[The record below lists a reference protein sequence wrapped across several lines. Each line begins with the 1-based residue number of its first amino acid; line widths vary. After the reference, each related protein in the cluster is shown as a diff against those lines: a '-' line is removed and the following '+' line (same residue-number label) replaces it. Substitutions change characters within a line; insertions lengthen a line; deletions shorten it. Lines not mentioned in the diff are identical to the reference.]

1 MKLFIAE
8 KPELGRAIAEGLD
21 GNYKSGEGYIQKG
34 DNIVTWAFG
43 HILELAKPEEYD
55 EKYKLWKLEDLPLP
69 IKEFKYLPK
78 KESKKQLKII
88 CDLIHSDKITSI
100 VNCGDADDE
109 GQILVDEIIQYSK
122 TSKPVFRV
130 LINDLTPKA
139 VKEEIAKI
147 KPNADFKGMS
157 ERGFARS
164 QADWIVGINLTRAYT
179 IMARKNGYEGILSVG
194 RVQTPILALIVNR
207 DKEFENFK
215 SINYYSLLGDF
226 NINNNTIKA
235 RLKTED
241 KILDENLAKE
251 IKESCENQN
260 AKINLKIENKKE
272 YPPLPYNLLVLQAE
286 CAKLFGFSPDKTLE
300 ITQILREKHKAI
312 TYNRS
317 DCQYLPETMFEQAP
331 NILNIIKENLNSNDE
346 IQALIDSSDLTIK
359 SKAFNDANISAHY
372 GIIPTQNKISSQL
385 TQDELVVYNLI
396 AKRFIIQF
404 FHPREY
410 QTTTINLEVNQRI
423 FTATQNK
430 TTKSGFR
437 SLWQNIDSEEEQ
449 ENNENDINDLS
460 ILKNGDI
467 AKCSLIQIEKKQTK
481 PRPYYTM
488 TTLLKDLNSVAKYV
502 SDERIKKLL
511 IEKDKDKKGES
522 GGIGTPATRS
532 NHIKTLIEREY
543 IEVSK
548 DKKQIIKSTKKGRD
562 LIKLSPKS
570 LITPDMTALWFE
582 QQKMIEISELRR
594 EQFLEEIT
602 KEVISE
608 IQRIDKNQEF
618 KILDNE
624 NKPKIQCPQCN
635 KGFLTKRKGK
645 YGNFWGCSEFKQGCK
660 AIYPDNKG
668 TPNFETKQASN
679 DTTHKCPQCNKGFL
693 QRIKSK
699 NGNSWWWGCSEFKQG
714 CKAIYPDN
722 KGTPNFE
729 TKQASN
735 DTTHK
740 CPQCNKGFLQRIK
753 SKNGNSWWWGCS
765 EFKQGCKAMYYD
777 DNGKPKII
785 NV

>member
-1 MKLFIAE
+1 MRLFIAE

-55 EKYKLWKLEDLPLP
+55 EKYKLWKFEDLPLP

-109 GQILVDEIIQYSK
+109 GQILVDEIVQYSK

-179 IMARKNGYEGILSVG
+179 IMARKNGYEGVLSVG

-215 SINYYSLLGDF
+215 SIDYFSLLGDF

-251 IKESCENQN
+251 IKKSCENQN

-300 ITQILREKHKAI
+300 ITQNLREKHKAI

-317 DCQYLPETMFEQAP
+317 DCQYLPETMFEQAL

-346 IQALIDSSDLTIK
+346 IQALIASSDLTIK

-410 QTTTINLEVNQRI
+410 QTNTINLEVNQRI

-437 SLWQNIDSEEEQ
+437 SLWQNVDSEEEQ

-511 IEKDKDKKGES
+511 MEKDKDKKGES

-645 YGNFWGCSEFKQGCK
+645 YGNFWGCSE
-660 AIYPDNKG
+660 YM
-668 TPNFETKQASN
+668 E
-679 DTTHKCPQCNKGFL
+679 
-693 QRIKSK
+693 
-699 NGNSWWWGCSEFKQG
+699 G

>member
-1 MKLFIAE
+1 MRLFIAE

-179 IMARKNGYEGILSVG
+179 IMARKNGYDGVLSVG

-215 SINYYSLLGDF
+215 SIDYFSLLGDF

-251 IKESCENQN
+251 IKKSCENQN

-300 ITQILREKHKAI
+300 ITQNLREKHKAI

-346 IQALIDSSDLTIK
+346 IQALIASSDLTIK

-437 SLWQNIDSEEEQ
+437 SLWQNVDSEEEQ

-467 AKCSLIQIEKKQTK
+467 AKCSLIEIEKKQTK

-511 IEKDKDKKGES
+511 MEKDKDKKGES

-645 YGNFWGCSEFKQGCK
+645 YGNFWGCSE
-660 AIYPDNKG
+660 YM
-668 TPNFETKQASN
+668 E
-679 DTTHKCPQCNKGFL
+679 
-693 QRIKSK
+693 
-699 NGNSWWWGCSEFKQG
+699 G

>member
-1 MKLFIAE
+1 MRLFIAE
-8 KPELGRAIAEGLD
+8 KPELGKAIAEGLD

-635 KGFLTKRKGK
+635 KGFL
-645 YGNFWGCSEFKQGCK
+645 
-660 AIYPDNKG
+660 
-668 TPNFETKQASN
+668 
-679 DTTHKCPQCNKGFL
+679 
-693 QRIKSK
+693 
-699 NGNSWWWGCSEFKQG
+699 
-714 CKAIYPDN
+714 
-722 KGTPNFE
+722 
-729 TKQASN
+729 
-735 DTTHK
+735 
-740 CPQCNKGFLQRIK
+740 QRIK

>member
-8 KPELGRAIAEGLD
+8 KPELGKAIAEGLD

-467 AKCSLIQIEKKQTK
+467 AKCSLIQIKKKQTK

-714 CKAIYPDN
+714 CKA
-722 KGTPNFE
+722 
-729 TKQASN
+729 
-735 DTTHK
+735 
-740 CPQCNKGFLQRIK
+740 
-753 SKNGNSWWWGCS
+753 
-765 EFKQGCKAMYYD
+765 MYYD

>member
-1 MKLFIAE
+1 MRLFIAE
-8 KPELGRAIAEGLD
+8 KPELGKAIAEGLD

-300 ITQILREKHKAI
+300 ITQNLREKHKAI

-346 IQALIDSSDLTIK
+346 IQALIASSDLTIK

-410 QTTTINLEVNQRI
+410 QTNTINLEVNQRI

-635 KGFLTKRKGK
+635 KGFL
-645 YGNFWGCSEFKQGCK
+645 
-660 AIYPDNKG
+660 
-668 TPNFETKQASN
+668 
-679 DTTHKCPQCNKGFL
+679 
-693 QRIKSK
+693 
-699 NGNSWWWGCSEFKQG
+699 
-714 CKAIYPDN
+714 
-722 KGTPNFE
+722 
-729 TKQASN
+729 
-735 DTTHK
+735 
-740 CPQCNKGFLQRIK
+740 QRIK

>member
-1 MKLFIAE
+1 MRLFIAE

-21 GNYKSGEGYIQKG
+21 GDYKSGEGYIQKG
-34 DNIVTWAFG
+34 DDIVTWAFG

-78 KESKKQLKII
+78 KDSKKQLKII

-109 GQILVDEIIQYSK
+109 GQILVDEIVQYSK

-139 VKEEIAKI
+139 VKEEIANI

-179 IMARKNGYEGILSVG
+179 IIAKQNSFDGVLSVG
-194 RVQTPILALIVNR
+194 RVQTPILGLIVAR
-207 DKEFENFK
+207 DKEFESFK
-215 SINYYSLLGDF
+215 SIDYYSLLGDF
-226 NINNNTIKA
+226 EINNNIIKA
-235 RLKTED
+235 RLKTEE
-241 KILDENLAKE
+241 KILDENIAKE
-251 IKESCENQN
+251 IKETCENQN
-260 AKINLKIENKKE
+260 ASINLKTENKKE

-286 CAKLFGFSPDKTLE
+286 CAKIFGFSPDKTLQ
-300 ITQILREKHKAI
+300 ITQSLREKHKAI

-317 DCQYLPETMFEQAP
+317 DCQYLPETMFEEAP
-331 NILNIIKENLNSNDE
+331 KILNSIKENLNNDE
-346 IQALIDSSDLTIK
+346 IQALIAGSDIKIK

-385 TQDELVVYNLI
+385 TQDELVVYDLI

-410 QTTTINLEVNQRI
+410 QTTTISLEINQRI

-430 TTKSGFR
+430 TIKSGFR
-437 SLWQNIDSEEEQ
+437 SLWENIDNDKEEEQ
-449 ENNENDINDLS
+449 DIDKNEYDLS
-460 ILKNGDI
+460 NLKDNDI

-502 SDERIKKLL
+502 TDERIKKLL
-511 IEKDKDKKGES
+511 MEKDRDKKGES

-532 NHIKTLIEREY
+532 NHIKTLIERGY

-548 DKKQIIKSTKKGRD
+548 DKKQVVKSTKKGKD
-562 LIKLSPKS
+562 LIALSPKS
-570 LITPDMTALWFE
+570 LTTPDMTALWFE
-582 QQKMIEISELRR
+582 QQKMIETLELQRK
-594 EQFLEEIT
+594 QFLEEVT
-602 KEVISE
+602 KEVIDE
-608 IQRIDKNQEF
+608 IQRISNNQDF
-618 KILDNE
+618 KILENE

-635 KGFLTKRKGK
+635 KGFLTKKKGK
-645 YGNFWGCSEFKQGCK
+645 YGDFWGCSEYQEGCK

-668 TPNFETKQASN
+668 TPNFETKQANN

-693 QRIKSK
+693 QRMK
-699 NGNSWWWGCSEFKQG
+699 NKKGNWWWGCSEW
-714 CKAIYPDN
+714 
-722 KGTPNFE
+722 
-729 TKQASN
+729 
-735 DTTHK
+735 
-740 CPQCNKGFLQRIK
+740 
-753 SKNGNSWWWGCS
+753 KNGCD
-765 EFKQGCKAMYYD
+765 FKCFD
-777 DNGKPKII
+777 DNGKPKI
-785 NV
+785 

>member
-346 IQALIDSSDLTIK
+346 IQALIASSDLTIK

-635 KGFLTKRKGK
+635 KGFL
-645 YGNFWGCSEFKQGCK
+645 
-660 AIYPDNKG
+660 
-668 TPNFETKQASN
+668 
-679 DTTHKCPQCNKGFL
+679 
-693 QRIKSK
+693 
-699 NGNSWWWGCSEFKQG
+699 
-714 CKAIYPDN
+714 
-722 KGTPNFE
+722 
-729 TKQASN
+729 
-735 DTTHK
+735 
-740 CPQCNKGFLQRIK
+740 QRIK

-777 DNGKPKII
+777 D
-785 NV
+785 

>member
-1 MKLFIAE
+1 MRLFIAE
-8 KPELGRAIAEGLD
+8 KPELGKAIAEGLD

-300 ITQILREKHKAI
+300 ITQNLREKHKAI

-346 IQALIDSSDLTIK
+346 IQALIASSDLTIK

-635 KGFLTKRKGK
+635 KGFL
-645 YGNFWGCSEFKQGCK
+645 
-660 AIYPDNKG
+660 
-668 TPNFETKQASN
+668 
-679 DTTHKCPQCNKGFL
+679 
-693 QRIKSK
+693 
-699 NGNSWWWGCSEFKQG
+699 
-714 CKAIYPDN
+714 
-722 KGTPNFE
+722 
-729 TKQASN
+729 
-735 DTTHK
+735 
-740 CPQCNKGFLQRIK
+740 QRIK

-777 DNGKPKII
+777 DNGKPKI
-785 NV
+785 

>member
-1 MKLFIAE
+1 MRLFIAE

-194 RVQTPILALIVNR
+194 RVQTPILSLIVNR

-346 IQALIDSSDLTIK
+346 IQALIASSDLTIK

-437 SLWQNIDSEEEQ
+437 SLWQNVDSEEEQ

-488 TTLLKDLNSVAKYV
+488 TTLLKDLNSIAKYV

-511 IEKDKDKKGES
+511 MEKDKDKKGES

-635 KGFLTKRKGK
+635 KGFL
-645 YGNFWGCSEFKQGCK
+645 
-660 AIYPDNKG
+660 
-668 TPNFETKQASN
+668 
-679 DTTHKCPQCNKGFL
+679 
-693 QRIKSK
+693 
-699 NGNSWWWGCSEFKQG
+699 
-714 CKAIYPDN
+714 
-722 KGTPNFE
+722 
-729 TKQASN
+729 
-735 DTTHK
+735 
-740 CPQCNKGFLQRIK
+740 QRIK

-777 DNGKPKII
+777 NNNGKPKII

>member
-635 KGFLTKRKGK
+635 KGFL
-645 YGNFWGCSEFKQGCK
+645 
-660 AIYPDNKG
+660 
-668 TPNFETKQASN
+668 
-679 DTTHKCPQCNKGFL
+679 
-693 QRIKSK
+693 
-699 NGNSWWWGCSEFKQG
+699 
-714 CKAIYPDN
+714 
-722 KGTPNFE
+722 
-729 TKQASN
+729 
-735 DTTHK
+735 
-740 CPQCNKGFLQRIK
+740 QRIK

-765 EFKQGCKAMYYD
+765 EFKQGCKAMYY
-777 DNGKPKII
+777 
-785 NV
+785 

>member
-1 MKLFIAE
+1 MRLFIAE

-194 RVQTPILALIVNR
+194 RVQTPILSLIVNR

-346 IQALIDSSDLTIK
+346 IQALIASSDLTIK

-437 SLWQNIDSEEEQ
+437 SLWQNVDSEEEQ

-511 IEKDKDKKGES
+511 MEKDKDKKGES

-635 KGFLTKRKGK
+635 KGFL
-645 YGNFWGCSEFKQGCK
+645 
-660 AIYPDNKG
+660 
-668 TPNFETKQASN
+668 
-679 DTTHKCPQCNKGFL
+679 
-693 QRIKSK
+693 
-699 NGNSWWWGCSEFKQG
+699 
-714 CKAIYPDN
+714 
-722 KGTPNFE
+722 
-729 TKQASN
+729 
-735 DTTHK
+735 
-740 CPQCNKGFLQRIK
+740 QRIK

-777 DNGKPKII
+777 N
-785 NV
+785 NR

>member
-1 MKLFIAE
+1 MRLFIAE

-147 KPNADFKGMS
+147 KSNADFKGMS

-179 IMARKNGYEGILSVG
+179 IMARKNGYEGVLSVG

-215 SINYYSLLGDF
+215 SIDYFSLLGDF

-251 IKESCENQN
+251 IKKSCENQN

-300 ITQILREKHKAI
+300 ITQNLREKHKAI

-346 IQALIDSSDLTIK
+346 IQALIASSDLTIK

-437 SLWQNIDSEEEQ
+437 SLWQNVDSEEEQ

-467 AKCSLIQIEKKQTK
+467 AKCSLIEIEKKQTK

-511 IEKDKDKKGES
+511 MEKDKDKKGES

-645 YGNFWGCSEFKQGCK
+645 YGNFWGCSEYMEGCK
-660 AIYPDNKG
+660 AIYP
-668 TPNFETKQASN
+668 
-679 DTTHKCPQCNKGFL
+679 
-693 QRIKSK
+693 
-699 NGNSWWWGCSEFKQG
+699 
-714 CKAIYPDN
+714 YN

>member
-635 KGFLTKRKGK
+635 KGFL
-645 YGNFWGCSEFKQGCK
+645 
-660 AIYPDNKG
+660 
-668 TPNFETKQASN
+668 
-679 DTTHKCPQCNKGFL
+679 
-693 QRIKSK
+693 
-699 NGNSWWWGCSEFKQG
+699 
-714 CKAIYPDN
+714 
-722 KGTPNFE
+722 
-729 TKQASN
+729 
-735 DTTHK
+735 
-740 CPQCNKGFLQRIK
+740 QRIK

-785 NV
+785 

>member
-1 MKLFIAE
+1 MRLFIAE

-194 RVQTPILALIVNR
+194 RVQTPILSLIVNR

-346 IQALIDSSDLTIK
+346 IQALIASSDLTIK

-635 KGFLTKRKGK
+635 KGFL
-645 YGNFWGCSEFKQGCK
+645 
-660 AIYPDNKG
+660 
-668 TPNFETKQASN
+668 
-679 DTTHKCPQCNKGFL
+679 
-693 QRIKSK
+693 
-699 NGNSWWWGCSEFKQG
+699 
-714 CKAIYPDN
+714 
-722 KGTPNFE
+722 
-729 TKQASN
+729 
-735 DTTHK
+735 
-740 CPQCNKGFLQRIK
+740 QRIK

-777 DNGKPKII
+777 DNGKP
-785 NV
+785 

>member
-1 MKLFIAE
+1 MRLFIAE

-43 HILELAKPEEYD
+43 HILELAKPKEYD

-179 IMARKNGYEGILSVG
+179 IMARKNGYDGVLSVG

-215 SINYYSLLGDF
+215 SIDYFSLLGDF

-251 IKESCENQN
+251 IKKSCENQN

-300 ITQILREKHKAI
+300 ITQNLREKHKAI

-346 IQALIDSSDLTIK
+346 IQALIASSDLTIK

-437 SLWQNIDSEEEQ
+437 SLWQNVDSEEEQ

-467 AKCSLIQIEKKQTK
+467 AKCSLIEIEKKQTK

-511 IEKDKDKKGES
+511 MEKDKDKKGES

-645 YGNFWGCSEFKQGCK
+645 YGNFWGCSEYMEGCK

-699 NGNSWWWGCSEFKQG
+699 NGNSWWWGC
-714 CKAIYPDN
+714 N
-722 KGTPNFE
+722 
-729 TKQASN
+729 
-735 DTTHK
+735 
-740 CPQCNKGFLQRIK
+740 
-753 SKNGNSWWWGCS
+753 

>member
-346 IQALIDSSDLTIK
+346 IQALIASSDLTIK
-359 SKAFNDANISAHY
+359 SKTFNDANISAHY

-624 NKPKIQCPQCN
+624 NKPKI
-635 KGFLTKRKGK
+635 
-645 YGNFWGCSEFKQGCK
+645 
-660 AIYPDNKG
+660 
-668 TPNFETKQASN
+668 
-679 DTTHKCPQCNKGFL
+679 
-693 QRIKSK
+693 
-699 NGNSWWWGCSEFKQG
+699 
-714 CKAIYPDN
+714 
-722 KGTPNFE
+722 
-729 TKQASN
+729 
-735 DTTHK
+735 
-740 CPQCNKGFLQRIK
+740 
-753 SKNGNSWWWGCS
+753 
-765 EFKQGCKAMYYD
+765 
-777 DNGKPKII
+777 
-785 NV
+785 

>member
-1 MKLFIAE
+1 MRLFIAE

-109 GQILVDEIIQYSK
+109 GQILVDEIVQYSK

-179 IMARKNGYEGILSVG
+179 IMARKNGYEGVLSVG

-215 SINYYSLLGDF
+215 SIDYFSLLGDF

-300 ITQILREKHKAI
+300 ITQNLREKHKAI

-346 IQALIDSSDLTIK
+346 IQALIASSDLTIK

-410 QTTTINLEVNQRI
+410 QTNTINLEVNQRI

-635 KGFLTKRKGK
+635 KGFL
-645 YGNFWGCSEFKQGCK
+645 
-660 AIYPDNKG
+660 
-668 TPNFETKQASN
+668 
-679 DTTHKCPQCNKGFL
+679 
-693 QRIKSK
+693 
-699 NGNSWWWGCSEFKQG
+699 
-714 CKAIYPDN
+714 
-722 KGTPNFE
+722 
-729 TKQASN
+729 
-735 DTTHK
+735 
-740 CPQCNKGFLQRIK
+740 QRIK

>member
-1 MKLFIAE
+1 MRLFIAE

-164 QADWIVGINLTRAYT
+164 QADWIAGINLTRAYT

-346 IQALIDSSDLTIK
+346 IQALIASSDLTIK

-635 KGFLTKRKGK
+635 KGFL
-645 YGNFWGCSEFKQGCK
+645 
-660 AIYPDNKG
+660 
-668 TPNFETKQASN
+668 
-679 DTTHKCPQCNKGFL
+679 
-693 QRIKSK
+693 
-699 NGNSWWWGCSEFKQG
+699 
-714 CKAIYPDN
+714 
-722 KGTPNFE
+722 
-729 TKQASN
+729 
-735 DTTHK
+735 
-740 CPQCNKGFLQRIK
+740 QRIK

-777 DNGKPKII
+777 DNGKPK
-785 NV
+785 

>member
-1 MKLFIAE
+1 MRLFIAE

-179 IMARKNGYEGILSVG
+179 IMARKNGYEGVLSVG

-215 SINYYSLLGDF
+215 SIDYYSLLGDF

-241 KILDENLAKE
+241 KILDENLAKK

-300 ITQILREKHKAI
+300 ITQNLREKHKAI

-346 IQALIDSSDLTIK
+346 IQALIASSDLTIK

-410 QTTTINLEVNQRI
+410 QTTTISLEVNQII

-437 SLWQNIDSEEEQ
+437 SLWQNVDSEEEQ

-511 IEKDKDKKGES
+511 MEKDKDKKGES

-645 YGNFWGCSEFKQGCK
+645 YGNFWGCSE
-660 AIYPDNKG
+660 YM
-668 TPNFETKQASN
+668 E
-679 DTTHKCPQCNKGFL
+679 
-693 QRIKSK
+693 
-699 NGNSWWWGCSEFKQG
+699 G

-785 NV
+785 NI

>member
-1 MKLFIAE
+1 MRLFIAE

-130 LINDLTPKA
+130 LINDLTPKV

-194 RVQTPILALIVNR
+194 RVQTPILSLIVNR

-346 IQALIDSSDLTIK
+346 IQALIASSDLTIK

-437 SLWQNIDSEEEQ
+437 SLWQNVDSEEEQ

-511 IEKDKDKKGES
+511 MEKDKDKKGES

-714 CKAIYPDN
+714 CKA
-722 KGTPNFE
+722 
-729 TKQASN
+729 
-735 DTTHK
+735 
-740 CPQCNKGFLQRIK
+740 
-753 SKNGNSWWWGCS
+753 
-765 EFKQGCKAMYYD
+765 MYYD

>member
-88 CDLIHSDKITSI
+88 CDLIHSDKIASI

-635 KGFLTKRKGK
+635 KGFL
-645 YGNFWGCSEFKQGCK
+645 
-660 AIYPDNKG
+660 
-668 TPNFETKQASN
+668 
-679 DTTHKCPQCNKGFL
+679 
-693 QRIKSK
+693 
-699 NGNSWWWGCSEFKQG
+699 
-714 CKAIYPDN
+714 
-722 KGTPNFE
+722 
-729 TKQASN
+729 
-735 DTTHK
+735 
-740 CPQCNKGFLQRIK
+740 QRIK

>member
-1 MKLFIAE
+1 MRLFIAE

-147 KPNADFKGMS
+147 KPNTDFKGMS

-194 RVQTPILALIVNR
+194 RVQTPILSLIVNR

-346 IQALIDSSDLTIK
+346 IQALIASSDLTIK

-437 SLWQNIDSEEEQ
+437 SLWQNVDSEEEQ

-511 IEKDKDKKGES
+511 MEKDKDKKGES

-635 KGFLTKRKGK
+635 KGFL
-645 YGNFWGCSEFKQGCK
+645 
-660 AIYPDNKG
+660 
-668 TPNFETKQASN
+668 
-679 DTTHKCPQCNKGFL
+679 
-693 QRIKSK
+693 
-699 NGNSWWWGCSEFKQG
+699 
-714 CKAIYPDN
+714 
-722 KGTPNFE
+722 
-729 TKQASN
+729 
-735 DTTHK
+735 
-740 CPQCNKGFLQRIK
+740 QRIK

-777 DNGKPKII
+777 NNNGKP
-785 NV
+785 

>member
-1 MKLFIAE
+1 MRLFIAE

-21 GNYKSGEGYIQKG
+21 GDYKSGEGYIQKG
-34 DNIVTWAFG
+34 DDIVTWAFG

-78 KESKKQLKII
+78 KDSKKQLKII

-109 GQILVDEIIQYSK
+109 GQILVDEIVQYSK

-139 VKEEIAKI
+139 VKEEIANI

-179 IMARKNGYEGILSVG
+179 IIAKQNSFDGVLSVG
-194 RVQTPILALIVNR
+194 RVQTPILGLIVAR
-207 DKEFENFK
+207 DKEFESFK
-215 SINYYSLLGDF
+215 SIDYYSLLGDF
-226 NINNNTIKA
+226 EINNNIIKA
-235 RLKTED
+235 RLKTEE
-241 KILDENLAKE
+241 KILDENIAKE
-251 IKESCENQN
+251 IKETCENQN
-260 AKINLKIENKKE
+260 ASINLKTENKKE

-286 CAKLFGFSPDKTLE
+286 CAKIFGFSPDKTLQ
-300 ITQILREKHKAI
+300 ITQSLREKHKAI

-317 DCQYLPETMFEQAP
+317 DCQYLPETMFEEAP
-331 NILNIIKENLNSNDE
+331 KILNSIKENLNNDE
-346 IQALIDSSDLTIK
+346 IQALIAGSDIKIK

-385 TQDELVVYNLI
+385 TQDELVVYDLI

-410 QTTTINLEVNQRI
+410 QTTTISLEINQRI

-430 TTKSGFR
+430 TIKSGFR
-437 SLWQNIDSEEEQ
+437 SLWENIDNDKEEEQ
-449 ENNENDINDLS
+449 DIDKNEYDLS
-460 ILKNGDI
+460 NLKDNDI

-502 SDERIKKLL
+502 TDERIKKLL
-511 IEKDKDKKGES
+511 MEKDRDKKGES

-532 NHIKTLIEREY
+532 NHIKTLIERGY

-548 DKKQIIKSTKKGRD
+548 DKKQVVKSTKKGKD
-562 LIKLSPKS
+562 LIALSPKS
-570 LITPDMTALWFE
+570 LTTPDMTALWFE
-582 QQKMIEISELRR
+582 QQKMIETLELQRK
-594 EQFLEEIT
+594 QFLEEVT
-602 KEVISE
+602 KEVIDE
-608 IQRIDKNQEF
+608 IQRISNNQDF
-618 KILDNE
+618 KILENE

-635 KGFLTKRKGK
+635 KGFLTKKKGK
-645 YGNFWGCSEFKQGCK
+645 YGDFWGCSEYQEGCK

-668 TPNFETKQASN
+668 TPNFETKQANN

-693 QRIKSK
+693 QRMK
-699 NGNSWWWGCSEFKQG
+699 NKKGN
-714 CKAIYPDN
+714 
-722 KGTPNFE
+722 
-729 TKQASN
+729 
-735 DTTHK
+735 
-740 CPQCNKGFLQRIK
+740 
-753 SKNGNSWWWGCS
+753 WWWGCS

-777 DNGKPKII
+777 DNGKPKI
-785 NV
+785 

>member
-1 MKLFIAE
+1 MRLFIAE

-194 RVQTPILALIVNR
+194 RVQTPILSLIVNR

-346 IQALIDSSDLTIK
+346 IQALIASSDLTIK

-437 SLWQNIDSEEEQ
+437 SLWQNVDSEEEQ

-511 IEKDKDKKGES
+511 MEKDKDKKGES

-635 KGFLTKRKGK
+635 KGFL
-645 YGNFWGCSEFKQGCK
+645 
-660 AIYPDNKG
+660 
-668 TPNFETKQASN
+668 
-679 DTTHKCPQCNKGFL
+679 
-693 QRIKSK
+693 
-699 NGNSWWWGCSEFKQG
+699 
-714 CKAIYPDN
+714 
-722 KGTPNFE
+722 
-729 TKQASN
+729 
-735 DTTHK
+735 
-740 CPQCNKGFLQRIK
+740 QRIK

-777 DNGKPKII
+777 NNNGKPK
-785 NV
+785 

>member
-1 MKLFIAE
+1 
-8 KPELGRAIAEGLD
+8 
-21 GNYKSGEGYIQKG
+21 
-34 DNIVTWAFG
+34 
-43 HILELAKPEEYD
+43 
-55 EKYKLWKLEDLPLP
+55 
-69 IKEFKYLPK
+69 
-78 KESKKQLKII
+78 
-88 CDLIHSDKITSI
+88 
-100 VNCGDADDE
+100 
-109 GQILVDEIIQYSK
+109 
-122 TSKPVFRV
+122 
-130 LINDLTPKA
+130 TPKA

-635 KGFLTKRKGK
+635 KGFL
-645 YGNFWGCSEFKQGCK
+645 
-660 AIYPDNKG
+660 
-668 TPNFETKQASN
+668 
-679 DTTHKCPQCNKGFL
+679 
-693 QRIKSK
+693 
-699 NGNSWWWGCSEFKQG
+699 
-714 CKAIYPDN
+714 
-722 KGTPNFE
+722 
-729 TKQASN
+729 
-735 DTTHK
+735 
-740 CPQCNKGFLQRIK
+740 QRIK

>member
-1 MKLFIAE
+1 MRLFIAE

-109 GQILVDEIIQYSK
+109 GQILVDEIVQYSK

-179 IMARKNGYEGILSVG
+179 IMARKNGYEGVLSVG
-194 RVQTPILALIVNR
+194 RVQTPILSLIVNR

-215 SINYYSLLGDF
+215 SIDYYSLLGDF

-300 ITQILREKHKAI
+300 ITQNLREKHKAI

-346 IQALIDSSDLTIK
+346 IQALIASSDLTIK

-635 KGFLTKRKGK
+635 KGFL
-645 YGNFWGCSEFKQGCK
+645 
-660 AIYPDNKG
+660 
-668 TPNFETKQASN
+668 
-679 DTTHKCPQCNKGFL
+679 
-693 QRIKSK
+693 
-699 NGNSWWWGCSEFKQG
+699 
-714 CKAIYPDN
+714 
-722 KGTPNFE
+722 
-729 TKQASN
+729 
-735 DTTHK
+735 
-740 CPQCNKGFLQRIK
+740 QRIK

>member
-1 MKLFIAE
+1 MRLFIAE

-88 CDLIHSDKITSI
+88 CDLIHNDKITSI

-109 GQILVDEIIQYSK
+109 GQILVDEIVQYSK

-179 IMARKNGYEGILSVG
+179 IMARKNGYEGVLSVG

-215 SINYYSLLGDF
+215 SIDYFSLLGDF

-251 IKESCENQN
+251 IKKSCENQN

-300 ITQILREKHKAI
+300 ITQNLREKHKAI

-346 IQALIDSSDLTIK
+346 IQALIASSDLTIK

-437 SLWQNIDSEEEQ
+437 SLWQNVDSEEEQ

-645 YGNFWGCSEFKQGCK
+645 YGNFWGCSE
-660 AIYPDNKG
+660 YM
-668 TPNFETKQASN
+668 E
-679 DTTHKCPQCNKGFL
+679 
-693 QRIKSK
+693 
-699 NGNSWWWGCSEFKQG
+699 G

-785 NV
+785 TV

>member
-1 MKLFIAE
+1 MRLFIAE

-437 SLWQNIDSEEEQ
+437 SLWQNVDSEEEQ

-645 YGNFWGCSEFKQGCK
+645 YGNFWGCSE
-660 AIYPDNKG
+660 YM
-668 TPNFETKQASN
+668 E
-679 DTTHKCPQCNKGFL
+679 
-693 QRIKSK
+693 
-699 NGNSWWWGCSEFKQG
+699 G

-777 DNGKPKII
+777 NNNGKPKIV
-785 NV
+785 NHTRL

>member
-1 MKLFIAE
+1 MRLFIAE

-194 RVQTPILALIVNR
+194 RVQTPILSLIVNR

-346 IQALIDSSDLTIK
+346 IQALIASSDLTIK

-437 SLWQNIDSEEEQ
+437 SLWQNVDSEEEQ

-511 IEKDKDKKGES
+511 MEKDKDKKGES

-635 KGFLTKRKGK
+635 KGFL
-645 YGNFWGCSEFKQGCK
+645 
-660 AIYPDNKG
+660 
-668 TPNFETKQASN
+668 
-679 DTTHKCPQCNKGFL
+679 

-699 NGNSWWWGCSEFKQG
+699 NGNSWWWGCSEF
-714 CKAIYPDN
+714 
-722 KGTPNFE
+722 
-729 TKQASN
+729 
-735 DTTHK
+735 
-740 CPQCNKGFLQRIK
+740 
-753 SKNGNSWWWGCS
+753 
-765 EFKQGCKAMYYD
+765 
-777 DNGKPKII
+777 
-785 NV
+785 

>member
-1 MKLFIAE
+1 MRLFIAE
-8 KPELGRAIAEGLD
+8 KPELGKAIAEGLD

-179 IMARKNGYEGILSVG
+179 IMARKNGYDGVLSVG
-194 RVQTPILALIVNR
+194 RVQTPILSLIVNR
-207 DKEFENFK
+207 DKKFENFK
-215 SINYYSLLGDF
+215 SIDYYSLLGDF

-300 ITQILREKHKAI
+300 ITQNLREKHKAI

-346 IQALIDSSDLTIK
+346 IQALIASSDLTIK

-714 CKAIYPDN
+714 CKA
-722 KGTPNFE
+722 
-729 TKQASN
+729 
-735 DTTHK
+735 
-740 CPQCNKGFLQRIK
+740 
-753 SKNGNSWWWGCS
+753 
-765 EFKQGCKAMYYD
+765 MYYD

>member
-1 MKLFIAE
+1 MRLFIAE

-179 IMARKNGYEGILSVG
+179 IMARKNGYEGVLSVG
-194 RVQTPILALIVNR
+194 RVQTPILSLIVNR

-215 SINYYSLLGDF
+215 SIDYYSLLGDF

-300 ITQILREKHKAI
+300 ITQNLREKHKAI

-346 IQALIDSSDLTIK
+346 IQALIASSDLTIK

-410 QTTTINLEVNQRI
+410 QTNTINLEVNQRI

-430 TTKSGFR
+430 TTKNGFR
-437 SLWQNIDSEEEQ
+437 SLWQNVDSEEEQ

-511 IEKDKDKKGES
+511 MEKDKDKKGES

-635 KGFLTKRKGK
+635 KGFL
-645 YGNFWGCSEFKQGCK
+645 
-660 AIYPDNKG
+660 
-668 TPNFETKQASN
+668 
-679 DTTHKCPQCNKGFL
+679 
-693 QRIKSK
+693 
-699 NGNSWWWGCSEFKQG
+699 
-714 CKAIYPDN
+714 
-722 KGTPNFE
+722 
-729 TKQASN
+729 
-735 DTTHK
+735 
-740 CPQCNKGFLQRIK
+740 QRIK

>member
-1 MKLFIAE
+1 MRLFIAE

-88 CDLIHSDKITSI
+88 CDLIHNDKITSI

-109 GQILVDEIIQYSK
+109 GQILVDEIVQYSK

-179 IMARKNGYEGILSVG
+179 IMARKNGYEGVLSVG

-251 IKESCENQN
+251 IKKSCENQN

-300 ITQILREKHKAI
+300 ITQNLREKHKAI

-346 IQALIDSSDLTIK
+346 IQALIASSDLTIK

-714 CKAIYPDN
+714 CKA
-722 KGTPNFE
+722 
-729 TKQASN
+729 
-735 DTTHK
+735 
-740 CPQCNKGFLQRIK
+740 
-753 SKNGNSWWWGCS
+753 
-765 EFKQGCKAMYYD
+765 MYYD

>member
-1 MKLFIAE
+1 MRLFIAE

-179 IMARKNGYEGILSVG
+179 IMARKNGYEGVLSVG

-215 SINYYSLLGDF
+215 SIDYFSLLGDF

-251 IKESCENQN
+251 IKKSCENQN

-300 ITQILREKHKAI
+300 ITQNLREKHKAI

-346 IQALIDSSDLTIK
+346 IQALIASSDLTIK

-635 KGFLTKRKGK
+635 KGFL
-645 YGNFWGCSEFKQGCK
+645 
-660 AIYPDNKG
+660 
-668 TPNFETKQASN
+668 
-679 DTTHKCPQCNKGFL
+679 
-693 QRIKSK
+693 
-699 NGNSWWWGCSEFKQG
+699 
-714 CKAIYPDN
+714 
-722 KGTPNFE
+722 
-729 TKQASN
+729 
-735 DTTHK
+735 
-740 CPQCNKGFLQRIK
+740 QRIK

>member
-1 MKLFIAE
+1 MRLFIAE

-179 IMARKNGYEGILSVG
+179 IMARKNGYEGVLSVG
-194 RVQTPILALIVNR
+194 RVQTPILSLIVNR

-215 SINYYSLLGDF
+215 SIDYYSLLGDF

-300 ITQILREKHKAI
+300 ITQNLREKHKAI

-346 IQALIDSSDLTIK
+346 IQALIASSDLTIK

-410 QTTTINLEVNQRI
+410 QTNTINLEVNQRI

-437 SLWQNIDSEEEQ
+437 SLWQNVDSEEEQ

-511 IEKDKDKKGES
+511 MEKDKDKKGES

-624 NKPKIQCPQCN
+624 NKPKIQCP
-635 KGFLTKRKGK
+635 
-645 YGNFWGCSEFKQGCK
+645 
-660 AIYPDNKG
+660 
-668 TPNFETKQASN
+668 
-679 DTTHKCPQCNKGFL
+679 
-693 QRIKSK
+693 
-699 NGNSWWWGCSEFKQG
+699 
-714 CKAIYPDN
+714 
-722 KGTPNFE
+722 
-729 TKQASN
+729 
-735 DTTHK
+735 
-740 CPQCNKGFLQRIK
+740 
-753 SKNGNSWWWGCS
+753 
-765 EFKQGCKAMYYD
+765 
-777 DNGKPKII
+777 
-785 NV
+785 

>member
-624 NKPKIQCPQCN
+624 NKPKI
-635 KGFLTKRKGK
+635 
-645 YGNFWGCSEFKQGCK
+645 
-660 AIYPDNKG
+660 
-668 TPNFETKQASN
+668 
-679 DTTHKCPQCNKGFL
+679 
-693 QRIKSK
+693 
-699 NGNSWWWGCSEFKQG
+699 
-714 CKAIYPDN
+714 
-722 KGTPNFE
+722 
-729 TKQASN
+729 
-735 DTTHK
+735 
-740 CPQCNKGFLQRIK
+740 
-753 SKNGNSWWWGCS
+753 
-765 EFKQGCKAMYYD
+765 
-777 DNGKPKII
+777 
-785 NV
+785 

>member
-1 MKLFIAE
+1 MRLFIAE

-147 KPNADFKGMS
+147 KSNADFKGMS

-179 IMARKNGYEGILSVG
+179 IMARKNGYEGVLSVG

-215 SINYYSLLGDF
+215 SIDYFSLLGDF

-251 IKESCENQN
+251 IKKSCENQN

-300 ITQILREKHKAI
+300 ITQNLREKHKAI

-346 IQALIDSSDLTIK
+346 IQALIASSDLTIK

-437 SLWQNIDSEEEQ
+437 SLWQNVDSEEEQ

-467 AKCSLIQIEKKQTK
+467 AKCSLIEIEKKQTK

-511 IEKDKDKKGES
+511 MEKDKDKKGES

-645 YGNFWGCSEFKQGCK
+645 YGNFWGCSE
-660 AIYPDNKG
+660 YM
-668 TPNFETKQASN
+668 E
-679 DTTHKCPQCNKGFL
+679 
-693 QRIKSK
+693 
-699 NGNSWWWGCSEFKQG
+699 G

>member
-139 VKEEIAKI
+139 VKGEIAKI

-635 KGFLTKRKGK
+635 KGFL
-645 YGNFWGCSEFKQGCK
+645 
-660 AIYPDNKG
+660 
-668 TPNFETKQASN
+668 
-679 DTTHKCPQCNKGFL
+679 
-693 QRIKSK
+693 
-699 NGNSWWWGCSEFKQG
+699 
-714 CKAIYPDN
+714 
-722 KGTPNFE
+722 
-729 TKQASN
+729 
-735 DTTHK
+735 
-740 CPQCNKGFLQRIK
+740 QRIK

>member
-1 MKLFIAE
+1 MRLFIAE

-109 GQILVDEIIQYSK
+109 GQILVDEIVQYSK

-179 IMARKNGYEGILSVG
+179 IMARKNGYEGVLSVG
-194 RVQTPILALIVNR
+194 RVQTPILSLIVNR

-215 SINYYSLLGDF
+215 SIDYYSLLGDF

-300 ITQILREKHKAI
+300 ITQNLREKHKAI

-346 IQALIDSSDLTIK
+346 IQALIASSDLTIK

-437 SLWQNIDSEEEQ
+437 SLWQNVDSEEEQ

-467 AKCSLIQIEKKQTK
+467 AKCSLIEIEKKQTK

-511 IEKDKDKKGES
+511 MEKDKDKKGES

-635 KGFLTKRKGK
+635 KGFL
-645 YGNFWGCSEFKQGCK
+645 
-660 AIYPDNKG
+660 
-668 TPNFETKQASN
+668 
-679 DTTHKCPQCNKGFL
+679 
-693 QRIKSK
+693 
-699 NGNSWWWGCSEFKQG
+699 
-714 CKAIYPDN
+714 
-722 KGTPNFE
+722 
-729 TKQASN
+729 
-735 DTTHK
+735 
-740 CPQCNKGFLQRIK
+740 QRIK